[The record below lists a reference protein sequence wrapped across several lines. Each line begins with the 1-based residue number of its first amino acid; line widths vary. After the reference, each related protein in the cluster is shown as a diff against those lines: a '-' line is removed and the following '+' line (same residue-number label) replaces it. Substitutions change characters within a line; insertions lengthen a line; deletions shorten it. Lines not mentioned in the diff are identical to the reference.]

1 MKKAQ
6 IRNNKMR
13 DILAGAT
20 DKDLVKLQ
28 WLTVNKME
36 ILDVHKAQKKY
47 NLSRPSYRKYKT

>member
-1 MKKAQ
+1 
-6 IRNNKMR
+6 MR
-13 DILAGAT
+13 DILADAK

-28 WLTVNKME
+28 WITVNKME